1 VALASI
7 RGEKTL
13 SKLGDGHYLY
23 PDGAGLPLPGSG
35 DRLGFAPVARCSPRG
50 LISMDTAFCVYL
62 AFYNQRRLRSA
73 LDGQTPDQAY
83 FIQSPLA
90 QAA

>member
-13 SKLGDGHYLY
+13 SKLGDGPYLY
-23 PDGAGLPLPGSG
+23 PDGAGLPLSGSG
-35 DRLGFAPVARCSPRG
+35 DRLGVAPVSRCSPRG

>member
-1 VALASI
+1 MARRLRRNHSAAFKAKVALAAI
-7 RGEKTL
+7 GR
-13 SKLGDGHYLY
+13 
-23 PDGAGLPLPGSG
+23 
-35 DRLGFAPVARCSPRG
+35 
-50 LISMDTAFCVYL
+50 YL
-62 AFYNQRRLRSA
+62 AFYNPRRPHSA